1 MLTRNLLT
9 LSPEPL
15 ITESYWRISMNI
27 LSQCYL
33 FKGLVEPQ
41 LLRLAKITKE
51 IQILKGQF
59 FMREGQQA
67 EELFVLKEGAVELL
81 TKVEDGFELPIAIF
95 RNPGDCIGTSA
106 LVEPYIYSLNS
117 RSVEDSKML
126 VVKKTALKELMQG
139 DHELGCTI
147 MRNLAQHLLN
157 RLKETRQE
165 LKVHFK
171 TIFRSTQL

>member
-1 MLTRNLLT
+1 MHL
-9 LSPEPL
+9 
-15 ITESYWRISMNI
+15 

-33 FKGLVEPQ
+33 FKGLSEPQ
-41 LLRLAKITKE
+41 LLRLSAITKE
-51 IQILKGQF
+51 IQIQKDQF
-59 FMREGQQA
+59 FIKEGQQA

-81 TKVEDGFELPIAIF
+81 TEVEDGFELPIAIF
-95 RNPGDCIGTSA
+95 RHPGDCIGTSS
-106 LVEPYIYSLNS
+106 LVAPYIYSLNS
-117 RSVEDSKML
+117 RCVEDSKML
-126 VVKKTALKELMQG
+126 VVEKTALKELMQG